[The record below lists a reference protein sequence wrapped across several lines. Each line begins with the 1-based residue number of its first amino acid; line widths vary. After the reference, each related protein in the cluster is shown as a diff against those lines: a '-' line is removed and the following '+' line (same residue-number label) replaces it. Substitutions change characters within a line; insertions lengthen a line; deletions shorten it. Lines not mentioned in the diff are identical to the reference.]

1 MGRERFLK
9 ALIVTPYNLSI
20 YPLTKVYTRVFEKYG
35 ISYDVVYL
43 DRNGTEETSSAG
55 HTFRFNL
62 YPDTPLLRCSRKI
75 RLLERI
81 EYKLRLQ
88 MFKNYVEG
96 LIKKGGYDFVVL
108 WGEDSAYLFSRFVS
122 KNMPG
127 KYSINV
133 RDVWNAPPQSYID
146 KLRRA
151 VKKSAFNTV
160 SSDGF
165 IERLPEADY
174 IFIHSA
180 NEDVV
185 SDIVRRQKE
194 RKEPPY
200 TILNIGS
207 FRSDQYAFDV
217 MDAFGNDRRF
227 IMAYFG
233 SGTERMEEYCRN
245 KGYNNFICKGR
256 FDIGQTAELLGCADI
271 INCAYGSDCIAETS
285 KMPIRFYYAIYL
297 GVPILMTEGTRIAY
311 YSDKLGMGLALPGSF
326 DGKTGVADAV
336 YEKYM
341 NIDVKKMRS
350 DMDAFIEDIE
360 ESHVLLEKRICK
372 TLDIAYRD

>member
-1 MGRERFLK
+1 MK

-245 KGYNNFICKGR
+245 KGYINFICKGR

>member
-1 MGRERFLK
+1 MK

-20 YPLTKVYTRVFEKYG
+20 YPLTNVYTRVFEKYG

-55 HTFRFNL
+55 HTFRFSL
-62 YPDTPLLRCSRKI
+62 YPDNPLLRRSRKI
-75 RLLERI
+75 RVLERI

-96 LIKKGGYDFVVL
+96 LIKKGAYDFVAL
-108 WGEDSAYLFSRFVS
+108 WGEDSACLFSQFVS
-122 KNMPG
+122 ENMAG
-127 KYSINV
+127 KYSVNI
-133 RDVWNAPPQSYID
+133 RDVWNTPPQSYID
-146 KLRRA
+146 KLRSA
-151 VKKSAFNTV
+151 VNHSAFNTV

-165 IERLPEADY
+165 IEWLPEADY

-185 SDIVRRQKE
+185 RDIVRRQEE

-200 TILNIGS
+200 TILNIGT

-227 IMAYFG
+227 TMAYIG

-245 KGYNNFICKGR
+245 KGYTNYICKGR
-256 FDIGQTAELLGCADI
+256 FNIGQTAELLGYADI
-271 INCAYGSDCIAETS
+271 LNCAYGSDCIAETS

-341 NIDVKKMRS
+341 SIDMKKMRS
-350 DMDAFIEDIE
+350 GMDVFIEDIE
-360 ESHVLLEKRICK
+360 ESHVLLEKRICEI
-372 TLDIAYRD
+372 LDVAYHD